1 MSKYIVDQET
11 ADRLLSGLI
20 EENSTFPERVNAM
33 MKPTYI
39 GCDTIEQT
47 VTIEFTSQPWE
58 ANRKGQLHGG
68 IVCTMLDHTVG
79 LTAAVL
85 TGAWAPMA
93 DFSVSF
99 LRPGTIGDTFIA
111 TGKIMQTG
119 KRIIFITGEIVSKE
133 SGKLIAT
140 CSATYMN
147 NAS

>member
-1 MSKYIVDQET
+1 MNKFIVDQET
-11 ADRLLSGLI
+11 ADKLFSQLV
-20 EENSTFPERVNAM
+20 EENKEFPERVNNM
-33 MKPTYI
+33 MKPTYVS
-39 GCDTIEQT
+39 CDTEKQT
-47 VTIEFTSQPWE
+47 VTIEFLSQSWE

-79 LTAAVL
+79 LTVAIL

-99 LRPGTIGDTFIA
+99 LRPGTIGDTFVA
-111 TGKIMQTG
+111 TGKILQTG
-119 KRIIFITGEIVSKE
+119 RRIIFISAELKSKE
-133 SGKLIAT
+133 SGKIIAT